1 MMIHSKQP
9 IKPPPTQNYI
19 NTTLE
24 KFVEKEFMNT
34 SKKNFSKSSVSKN
47 RERM

>member
-1 MMIHSKQP
+1 MIHSKQP

-19 NTTLE
+19 NTTL
-24 KFVEKEFMNT
+24 KLVEKEYMNT

-47 RERM
+47 RDKM